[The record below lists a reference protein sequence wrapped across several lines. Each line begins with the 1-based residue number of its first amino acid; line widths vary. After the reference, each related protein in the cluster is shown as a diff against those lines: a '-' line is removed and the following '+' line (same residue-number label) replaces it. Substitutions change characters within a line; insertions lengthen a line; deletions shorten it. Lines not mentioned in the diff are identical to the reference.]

1 MVKKMFDS
9 EKIKNTKSKFSRI
22 SIPGR
27 IINLLLH
34 DDEFFR
40 EVSTIKKVGNTNGFP
55 KYDQWCDVTG
65 FHMEFALAGYSAKD
79 LEIVF
84 SGNELTVRSTKNT
97 ELPQEEMSVDHNHA
111 DDPKDDLKSNQSP
124 RIHHGA
130 IVRGIARRN
139 FSTSFFVSQ
148 EYDISATKASIQNG
162 LLHLLIPVR
171 LENKVNHISISNGE

>member
-1 MVKKMFDS
+1 MFDS
-9 EKIKNTKSKFSRI
+9 EKAKSTKLKFSRI

-27 IINLLLH
+27 VINLLLH

-40 EVSTIKKVGNTNGFP
+40 EVSAIKKVGNTNGFP
-55 KYDQWCDVTG
+55 KYDQWCDNTG

-79 LEIVF
+79 LEIIF
-84 SGNELTVRSTKNT
+84 SGNELTVRSTRNT
-97 ELPQEEMSVDHNHA
+97 EVSQEEVPSDQSQTDDFGGDSSRSSHN
-111 DDPKDDLKSNQSP
+111 P

-148 EYDISATKASIQNG
+148 EYDLSAAKASIQNG
-162 LLHLLIPVR
+162 LLHLLVPAR
-171 LENKVNHISISNGE
+171 LENKINHISISNGE